1 MSWIRCGVRLGFNM
15 GFGVLG
21 TLLGA
26 GAVLPI
32 LGLFPSRADGY
43 MAVGVIFGLI
53 IAASALSPF
62 FAVREPACPQ
72 APPGSARVLPS
83 MAAAFRNRPFVLILL
98 AWALNTVGLTLVT
111 ATLIYYFKYILDRE
125 GLMSPAL
132 AFIPVSVKMSEKL
145 GKRGQ

>member
-1 MSWIRCGVRLGFNM
+1 
-15 GFGVLG
+15 
-21 TLLGA
+21 
-26 GAVLPI
+26 
-32 LGLFPSRADGY
+32 
-43 MAVGVIFGLI
+43 
-53 IAASALSPF
+53 
-62 FAVREPACPQ
+62 
-72 APPGSARVLPS
+72 

-132 AFIPVSVKMSEKL
+132 AFLLLASLAFIPVSVKMSEKL